1 MNETHSS
8 YAGRWVA
15 KVHGKIVAQAGTPDQ
30 ALRAAQ
36 LTRHKEK
43 PEIVYMPHSFSVHP
57 LLETIKNILPADQEL
72 YLVGGAVRDMLLGR
86 ISPDLD
92 FALPANG
99 IPFAR
104 RIANELKADFL
115 PLDEERDTGRVV
127 LTQAD
132 GSRIFL
138 DFAAYRGPN
147 LEADLVARDF
157 TINSLALDLH
167 TNSIL
172 DPLDG
177 AKDIHA
183 EIVRACSPTSITD
196 DPVRILRAIRMA
208 AAFDFH
214 IEESTRAQMK
224 ESAAELA
231 RVSPERQRDEL
242 FKILKGPKP
251 DISMRALE
259 LLGILPIILPE
270 LVALKG
276 VEQTKPHVFD
286 VWTHTLAVLSSLEVI
301 LNVLGIEHAAEPPT
315 DPLIDLLGS
324 SFDRYR
330 ERFEAHFAKLL
341 NTDRSVR
348 SLLFFT
354 ALYHDVCKPQTRT
367 IGEDG
372 RAHFYD
378 HEVLGAGVAVERGK
392 TFNLSNPEI
401 DRLHTTVKH
410 HMRIHSFASRLHKE
424 KHGPSRR
431 AIYRFF
437 RDGGEAGV
445 DLILLALAD
454 IRGMYGPTLTPEV
467 WNNYLDISQ
476 TLLENY
482 WERPEEIVSPPRLID
497 GHELMKE
504 LNLAPG
510 PIVGRLLE
518 AIRENQAEGKI
529 NDREQALAFARKESL
544 KDIKGEE

>member
-15 KVHGKIVAQAGTPDQ
+15 KVHGKIVAQAGTPEG
-30 ALRAAQ
+30 ALRASQ

-57 LLETIKNILPADQEL
+57 LLEAIKSILPADQEL
-72 YLVGGAVRDMLLGR
+72 YLVGGAVRDMLFNR
-86 ISPDLD
+86 IPPDLD
-92 FALPANG
+92 FALPSNG
-99 IPFAR
+99 IAFAR
-104 RIANELKADFL
+104 KIANQLNADFL

-138 DFAAYRGPN
+138 DFAAYRGAT
-147 LEADLVARDF
+147 LEADLRARDF
-157 TINSLALDLH
+157 TINSMALDLH
-167 TNSIL
+167 TDSIL

-183 EIVRACSPTSITD
+183 KIIRVCSAASLTD
-196 DPVRILRAIRMA
+196 DPVRILRGIRQA

-214 IEESTRAQMK
+214 IEESTRTQMK
-224 ESAAELA
+224 ECAAELA
-231 RVSPERQRDEL
+231 RISPERQRDEL
-242 FKILKGPKP
+242 FKILKGPRP
-251 DISMRALE
+251 DASMRALE
-259 LLGILPIILPE
+259 LLGTFPTILPE
-270 LVALKG
+270 LIAMKG
-276 VEQTKPHVFD
+276 VEQTKPHVYD
-286 VWTHTLAVLSSLEVI
+286 VWDHTLAVLASLEDI
-301 LNVLGIEHAAEPPT
+301 LNAFDIEKTGELST
-315 DPLIDLLGS
+315 DPLIESLRA
-324 SFDRYR
+324 SFDRYQ
-330 ERFEAHFAKLL
+330 ERFKAHFAKLL

-354 ALYHDVCKPQTRT
+354 ALYHDVSKPQTRT

-372 RAHFYD
+372 RAHFYN
-378 HEVLGAGVAVERGK
+378 HEVLGADVVAMRGRA
-392 TFNLSNPEI
+392 FNLSNDEVE
-401 DRLHTTVKH
+401 RLHTTVRH
-410 HMRIHSFASRLHKE
+410 HMRIHSFANQLHRQ

-437 RDGGEAGV
+437 RDGGEAGI

-454 IRGMYGPTLTPEV
+454 IRGMYGATLTAEI
-467 WNNYLDISQ
+467 WKDYLDISH

-482 WERPEEIVSPPRLID
+482 WERPEEVVSPPRLLD

-504 LNLAPG
+504 LNLPSG
-510 PIVGRLLE
+510 PIVGQLLE

-529 NDREQALAFARKESL
+529 KDREQALAFARQRGL